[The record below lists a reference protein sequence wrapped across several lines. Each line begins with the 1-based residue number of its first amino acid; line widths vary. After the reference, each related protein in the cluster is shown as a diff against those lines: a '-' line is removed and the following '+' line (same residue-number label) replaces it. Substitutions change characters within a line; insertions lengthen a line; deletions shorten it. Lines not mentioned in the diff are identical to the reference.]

1 MNKDIPHKNDESSD
15 FDITRSFKKN
25 KRKNNDSGKGILVL
39 ALTALIVSFYSSLV
53 GLILGIV
60 VVTKSYR
67 IKNESN
73 NGMGA
78 WVLGILSLIVSIIS
92 IVFII
97 YTNLK

>member
-1 MNKDIPHKNDESSD
+1 LNKDIPHKNDDPSD

-39 ALTALIVSFYSSLV
+39 ALAALIVSFYSSLV
-53 GLILGIV
+53 GFILGIL

-67 IKNESN
+67 TKNESN

-78 WVLGILSLIVSIIS
+78 FVLGILTLVVSIIS
-92 IVFII
+92 IGVII
-97 YTNLK
+97 YTNLM